1 MLSLPLGEVRRV
13 RIQRLCGPFASCT
26 PRLVVGGVCSSAFVK
41 GTAVIQPMQ
50 ILVLGPEGL
59 GRSALEETLTRL
71 GYVVMAAEARPDGQ
85 APASG
90 DIVMLDMRGEDADW
104 AGLAEGLQGDDRPVM
119 IVSERPRRL
128 MRALSG
134 RAAGTMVMTGSESDA
149 GYRVALSVCQALRRT
164 ALLRAHE
171 ARREGRVGLAAL

>member
-1 MLSLPLGEVRRV
+1 
-13 RIQRLCGPFASCT
+13 
-26 PRLVVGGVCSSAFVK
+26 
-41 GTAVIQPMQ
+41 MQ

-85 APASG
+85 APSSG
-90 DIVMLDMRGEDADW
+90 DIVMLDMRGEDAEW
-104 AGLAEGLQGDDRPVM
+104 GNLAEGLLGDDRPVM

-149 GYRVALSVCQALRRT
+149 GYKVALSVCQALRRT
-164 ALLRAHE
+164 AL
-171 ARREGRVGLAAL
+171 ARTAAARENGRVGLAAL

>member
-1 MLSLPLGEVRRV
+1 
-13 RIQRLCGPFASCT
+13 
-26 PRLVVGGVCSSAFVK
+26 
-41 GTAVIQPMQ
+41 MQ

-59 GRSALEETLTRL
+59 GRSVLEETLTRL
-71 GYVVMAAEARPDGQ
+71 GYVVMAAEARPDGR

-90 DIVMLDMRGEDADW
+90 DIVMLDLRGEDADW
-104 AGLAEGLQGDDRPVM
+104 GGLADGLVGDERPVM

-149 GYRVALSVCQALRRT
+149 GYKVALSVCQALRSS
-164 ALLRAHE
+164 AVARA
-171 ARREGRVGLAAL
+171 AGVRAEGRVGLAAL

>member
-1 MLSLPLGEVRRV
+1 MCT
-13 RIQRLCGPFASCT
+13 QRPVGPFASCAT
-26 PRLVVGGVCSSAFVK
+26 HRSVGGVCSSAFVK
-41 GTAVIQPMQ
+41 GLEVIQPMQ
-50 ILVLGPEGL
+50 ILVLGPEVL

-85 APASG
+85 APSSG
-90 DIVMLDMRGEDADW
+90 DIVMLDMRGEEADW
-104 AGLAEGLQGDDRPVM
+104 GNLAEGLASDDRPVM

-149 GYRVALSVCQALRRT
+149 GYKVALSVCQALRNN
-164 ALLRAHE
+164 ALARAAATRAGAA
-171 ARREGRVGLAAL
+171 ARVAAL

>member
-1 MLSLPLGEVRRV
+1 MPHLSLSWG
-13 RIQRLCGPFASCT
+13 
-26 PRLVVGGVCSSAFVK
+26 VGFSSAFVK
-41 GTAVIQPMQ
+41 GLEVIQPMQ

-104 AGLAEGLQGDDRPVM
+104 GGLAEGLVGDDRPVM

-134 RAAGTMVMTGSESDA
+134 RPAGTMVMTGSESDA
-149 GYRVALSVCQALRRT
+149 GYKVALSVCQALRSSALARAAT
-164 ALLRAHE
+164 APRNGAA
-171 ARREGRVGLAAL
+171 ARVAAL

>member
-1 MLSLPLGEVRRV
+1 M
-13 RIQRLCGPFASCT
+13 
-26 PRLVVGGVCSSAFVK
+26 
-41 GTAVIQPMQ
+41 IQPMQ

-90 DIVMLDMRGEDADW
+90 DIVMLDMRGEDAEW
-104 AGLAEGLQGDDRPVM
+104 GGLAEGLAGDDRPVM

-134 RAAGTMVMTGSESDA
+134 RAAGTMVMTGLESDA
-149 GYRVALSVCQALRRT
+149 GYRVALSVCQALRRN
-164 ALLRAHE
+164 ALARATG
-171 ARREGRVGLAAL
+171 ARAEGRVGLAAL

>member
-1 MLSLPLGEVRRV
+1 
-13 RIQRLCGPFASCT
+13 
-26 PRLVVGGVCSSAFVK
+26 VK
-41 GTAVIQPMQ
+41 GLEVIQPMQ

-104 AGLAEGLQGDDRPVM
+104 GGLAEGLVGDERPVM

-134 RAAGTMVMTGSESDA
+134 RPAGTMVMTGSESDA
-149 GYRVALSVCQALRRT
+149 GYKVALSVCQALRRN
-164 ALLRAHE
+164 AIARASSAH
-171 ARREGRVGLAAL
+171 AEGRLGLAAL

>member
-1 MLSLPLGEVRRV
+1 MLLG
-13 RIQRLCGPFASCT
+13 
-26 PRLVVGGVCSSAFVK
+26 VGFSSAFVK
-41 GTAVIQPMQ
+41 GLAVIQPMQ

-59 GRSALEETLTRL
+59 GRSALLETLTRL

-104 AGLAEGLQGDDRPVM
+104 GGLAEGLVGDDRPVM

-134 RAAGTMVMTGSESDA
+134 RPAGTMVMTGSESDA
-149 GYRVALSVCQALRRT
+149 GYKVALSVCQALRRN
-164 ALLRAHE
+164 AMARA
-171 ARREGRVGLAAL
+171 AATRTEGRVGLAAL

>member
-1 MLSLPLGEVRRV
+1 V
-13 RIQRLCGPFASCT
+13 
-26 PRLVVGGVCSSAFVK
+26 VVGGVCSSAFVK
-41 GTAVIQPMQ
+41 GFGTVIQPMQ

-149 GYRVALSVCQALRRT
+149 GYKVALSVCTALRRS
-164 ALLRAHE
+164 ALQRAHE
-171 ARREGRVGLAAL
+171 ARRERGVRLAAL

>member
-1 MLSLPLGEVRRV
+1 
-13 RIQRLCGPFASCT
+13 
-26 PRLVVGGVCSSAFVK
+26 VCSSAFVK
-41 GTAVIQPMQ
+41 GLEVIQPMQ

-104 AGLAEGLQGDDRPVM
+104 GGLAEGLVSDDRPVM

-149 GYRVALSVCQALRRT
+149 GYRVALSVCQALRRN
-164 ALLRAHE
+164 AMARA
-171 ARREGRVGLAAL
+171 AGAGADGRVGLAAL

>member
-1 MLSLPLGEVRRV
+1 
-13 RIQRLCGPFASCT
+13 
-26 PRLVVGGVCSSAFVK
+26 
-41 GTAVIQPMQ
+41 
-50 ILVLGPEGL
+50 
-59 GRSALEETLTRL
+59 LTRL

-104 AGLAEGLQGDDRPVM
+104 GGLAEGLVADDRPVM

-134 RAAGTMVMTGSESDA
+134 RPAGTMVMTGSESDA
-149 GYRVALSVCQALRRT
+149 GYKVALSVCQALRRNAT
-164 ALLRAHE
+164 ARAASAH
-171 ARREGRVGLAAL
+171 AEGRLGLAAL